1 MKGAAAAT
9 WAVSSGSTASTT
21 REATL
26 PGVSSEAV
34 ETSSAVERSWWLRA
48 PAVLVAPHAVF
59 VSLRDDSRDAAEG
72 RQEPITAVAGL
83 AGIAGVLGT
92 PVARQLL
99 NDASMSTSLIPVWAF
114 FGGVV
119 YALAFYWL
127 GGALLFGASR
137 RLGGLGDWRRS
148 RQVLG
153 LASAPLALTLLT
165 LWPARIAVYGVDLF
179 RTGGNDYG
187 RGDTIFGALNYAA
200 LAWGLWLVVVGVRAV
215 HGWTYGRAVGAVA
228 IAAVV
233 PALLVA
239 ATTV

>member
-1 MKGAAAAT
+1 M
-9 WAVSSGSTASTT
+9 
-21 REATL
+21 
-26 PGVSSEAV
+26 SSEAV
-34 ETSSAVERSWWLRA
+34 ETSSAVERTWWLRA
-48 PAVLVAPHAVF
+48 PAVLVAPRAVF
-59 VSLRDDSRDAAEG
+59 VSLRDDSREAAEG
-72 RQEPITAVAGL
+72 RQEPITAIAGI
-83 AGIAGVLGT
+83 AGIAGVLGVH
-92 PVARQLL
+92 VARQLL
-99 NDASMSTSLIPVWAF
+99 NDGSMSTALIPVWAF

-165 LWPARIAVYGVDLF
+165 LWPARIAVYGADLF

-187 RGDTIFGALNYAA
+187 RGDTTFGVLYYAA
-200 LAWGLWLVVVGVRAV
+200 IVWSLSLAVVGVRAV

-228 IAAVV
+228 LAAVV
-233 PALLVA
+233 PALLVL